1 MSWNSIIVPYSKQ
14 TNIAS
19 KILYD
24 NRGQAINLGKGLIQV
39 KALICKFI
47 GQIDTV
53 GVVIS
58 NALTYYD
65 LSQNKVIHIKFCLWF
80 KFYEAHLYLQRPI
93 KNYSPIYVFNC
104 KGSSSETKVFQI
116 ENGTTIN
123 FCDLD
128 EFQFQILDDSMK
140 KVKNLEYDIH
150 IYYQIC
156 NWNHVDKAT
165 NSQVFFN
172 TIISSVTNIGLWLGD
187 LLPTCNL
194 YSLQVYANEQTYI
207 SWFI

>member
-65 LSQNKVIHIKFCLWF
+65 LSQNKVIHIKFCL
-80 KFYEAHLYLQRPI
+80 
-93 KNYSPIYVFNC
+93 
-104 KGSSSETKVFQI
+104 
-116 ENGTTIN
+116 
-123 FCDLD
+123 
-128 EFQFQILDDSMK
+128 
-140 KVKNLEYDIH
+140 
-150 IYYQIC
+150 
-156 NWNHVDKAT
+156 
-165 NSQVFFN
+165 
-172 TIISSVTNIGLWLGD
+172 
-187 LLPTCNL
+187 
-194 YSLQVYANEQTYI
+194 
-207 SWFI
+207 